1 MDHLLQGMFGERSL
15 AKVAGIFG
23 DKPPAEALVGRLLRL
38 PDMRPGQVR
47 LLGPQDARASRRDL
61 VGRKPEPEQSGIF
74 RALLRSH
81 LPAGLAGAV
90 AGLLLYEWLLRS
102 GQPAVAGNPLPAFMA
117 IVGFTTVFGMLLSGG
132 LVSLRPDRVR
142 LISQVRSALRAGH
155 WAVVVHPA
163 DSYQA
168 QLATDLLEGSSP
180 GKIVSTL

>member
-61 VGRKPEPEQSGIF
+61 FGRKPEPEQSGIF
-74 RALLRSH
+74 RTLLRSH

-90 AGLLLYEWLLRS
+90 AGLLFYEWLLRS
-102 GQPAVAGNPLPAFMA
+102 GHPMVAGNPLPAFIGTVGFA
-117 IVGFTTVFGMLLSGG
+117 IVLGLLLGR
-132 LVSLRPDRVR
+132 LAPLRPDHAR

-163 DSYQA
+163 DSCQA